1 MCLQTIYLYANV
13 LHWFTLL
20 SGNLSCGKRQPKE
33 GLAAIVSLLTPFDH
47 NVANWSG
54 IETSWPQSSPRQN
67 NLPRYRAGPGT
78 ARQQENRLRKSVI
91 QYVFLWFNDCS
102 FFLYLTNTSIYDHCF
117 NNIKPVKHRS
127 WVVRDLRLSDRSCH
141 LNPASNFQTLVIL
154 VPIAP
159 YDSHSRQ
166 CLGTNG
172 PSVGTRMNFS
182 HTALRSPCLK
192 YHLWEKNSSYH
203 DKFDKLVSFSL
214 CAGSEGK

>member
-20 SGNLSCGKRQPKE
+20 SGNLSRGKRQPKE

-78 ARQQENRLRKSVI
+78 ARQQEHRLRKSDTI
-91 QYVFLWFNDCS
+91 RVFVVKRLFIFPVFNKHINLWS
-102 FFLYLTNTSIYDHCF
+102 
-117 NNIKPVKHRS
+117 
-127 WVVRDLRLSDRSCH
+127 
-141 LNPASNFQTLVIL
+141 L

-192 YHLWEKNSSYH
+192 YHLWEKKNSSYH